1 LGGRFVI
8 HAKGKKG
15 LMVLVDTT
23 VWIDLFSGLTTP
35 QVIVL
40 ESLILKREDICV
52 CGVILTEVL
61 QGIRDDE
68 EHANT
73 LAIFSNLLYLPMTR
87 ETFLLAAHIYRS
99 LRARGIT
106 IRNSIDCMI
115 AAVCIE
121 NKVVLLHNDRDFDL
135 ISKHFDLK
143 IMNLPA

>member
-1 LGGRFVI
+1 
-8 HAKGKKG
+8 
-15 LMVLVDTT
+15 MVLVDTT
-23 VWIDLFSGLTTP
+23 VWVDLFSGLTTP

-61 QGIRDDE
+61 QGIRDYK
-68 EHANT
+68 EHAKT
-73 LAIFSNLLYLPMTR
+73 QAIFSNLLYLPMTR

-121 NKVVLLHNDRDFDL
+121 NKVALLHHDRDFDV

-143 IMNLPA
+143 IANLPATRGI

>member
-1 LGGRFVI
+1 
-8 HAKGKKG
+8 
-15 LMVLVDTT
+15 MVLVDTT

-61 QGIRDDE
+61 QGIPDDK
-68 EHANT
+68 EHGKT
-73 LAIFSNLLYLPMTR
+73 QAIFSNLLYLPMTR

-121 NKVVLLHNDRDFDL
+121 NKVALLHHDRDFAL
-135 ISKHFDLK
+135 ISKNFDLK
-143 IMNLPA
+143 IVNFPT

>member
-1 LGGRFVI
+1 
-8 HAKGKKG
+8 
-15 LMVLVDTT
+15 MVLVDTT
-23 VWIDLFSGLTTP
+23 VWVDLFPGLTTP

-40 ESLILKREDICV
+40 ESLILKREDICL

-61 QGIRDDE
+61 QGIRDDK
-68 EHANT
+68 EHAKT
-73 LAIFSNLLYLPMTR
+73 QAIFSNLLYLPMIR

-121 NKVVLLHNDRDFDL
+121 NKVALLHNDRDFNY

-143 IMNLPA
+143 VVNPPIKS